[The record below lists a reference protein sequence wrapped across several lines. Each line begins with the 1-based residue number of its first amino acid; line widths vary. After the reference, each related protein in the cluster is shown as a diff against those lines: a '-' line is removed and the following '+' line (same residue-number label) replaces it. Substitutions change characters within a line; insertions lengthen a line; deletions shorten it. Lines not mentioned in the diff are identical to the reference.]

1 MSNIPKDKFLT
12 EFNEYQEHNG
22 MYGGKRYT
30 KTDNEKWQA
39 NQPLTLEQTAAL
51 ERRGKKGFMIL
62 VIGVSIL
69 LIGSIIV
76 CMMIS

>member
-12 EFNEYQEHNG
+12 EFDEYQEHNG

-39 NQPLTLEQTAAL
+39 NQPLTPEQASAL
-51 ERRGKKGFMIL
+51 ERRDRRGF
-62 VIGVSIL
+62 IL
-69 LIGSIIV
+69 LITGVAVLLVGAIV
-76 CMMIS
+76 ICIMQS